1 MKNLT
6 RLLPAAFLI
15 LAIPLTGFAVGH
27 GQGPGGGCGMHGE
40 QKQQLKQMYE
50 SLSSEQKDQIKDLRT
65 AHQKEMVDL
74 KADLQKQMIEL
85 QELISD
91 DAAESKIMTKIDEIG
106 RKRTDMQKKKVK
118 LILDIKNLLTDEQKE
133 MLDGMGMHG
142 LIGGPGG
149 HGGPGGQQG
158 HKHGPRHGGGPAEH
172 GDCPLDVE

>member
-1 MKNLT
+1 
-6 RLLPAAFLI
+6 
-15 LAIPLTGFAVGH
+15 
-27 GQGPGGGCGMHGE
+27 
-40 QKQQLKQMYE
+40 
-50 SLSSEQKDQIKDLRT
+50 
-65 AHQKEMVDL
+65 L

-158 HKHGPRHGGGPAEH
+158 HKHGPRPGGGPAEH